1 MQSGSNVASHRAPRA
16 PARRCTSRWPATAAP
31 GNRAHGSR
39 AHRRC
44 ARPSPIH
51 AGNGYG
57 TRTRRTTPPA
67 SPNRILRPTPNYTV
81 EAASTEDS
89 SASSEPAMLN
99 STAHTG
105 TPRKFVLA
113 NRAGISRSLASDHT
127 MREHHHNEH
136 GRPHPG
142 RRMRKPSL
150 HQQPGRRELRCE
162 RHRPVQPIQ
171 DSNGERGAG
180 ADEPLRI
187 HVEAAGIRHGH
198 GQFAQRDHHTVDEQG
213 ADRVSEDRAQ
223 RPRLMNRIAGADEQA
238 GTDYAAQGDHR
249 QVARLHFPF
258 QAGIVLG
265 CAGCRH
271 ARVSFGRVNSCVSC
285 RLCGRRSMPPTI

>member
-99 STAHTG
+99 STARTG

-142 RRMRKPSL
+142 RRMREPSL

-171 DSNGERGAG
+171 DGDGERGAG

-187 HVEAAGIRHGH
+187 HVEAAGIRYGH
-198 GQFAQRDHHTVDEQG
+198 GQLAQR
-213 ADRVSEDRAQ
+213 
-223 RPRLMNRIAGADEQA
+223 
-238 GTDYAAQGDHR
+238 
-249 QVARLHFPF
+249 
-258 QAGIVLG
+258 
-265 CAGCRH
+265 
-271 ARVSFGRVNSCVSC
+271 
-285 RLCGRRSMPPTI
+285 TITQ